1 MNPLLLE
8 GRFLDRD
15 ADDQLCRLEVRGGLI
30 RRLDPLDPLDPGASL
45 PTSIS
50 SVRLGEEYRLLPGF
64 IDAHTHLIGL
74 GLEFLRPSFSG
85 AISRTEVLA
94 RLDTW
99 LRDHPGS
106 DPVVGEGWDQSLWAD
121 PRPPDRAE
129 LDRVAPDR
137 PVALRRVCGH
147 VGVFNSAALAS
158 IGTEWEGLDV
168 ESGLALERLPLTIGR
183 LWPPGRAMMA
193 EGVRLGQEV
202 AWRHGVTG
210 IHEMGHPGT
219 FRAFGQAA
227 VAGTLRLRITH
238 FFGAE
243 HREVIEKAGLV
254 PGFGSDRL
262 RVGGIKIF
270 LDGSI
275 GGRSAA
281 VRSPYPGDPPTG
293 GGRGQLLWPDEAL
306 AEALRRAFADGYQAA
321 MHAIGDAAI
330 EQAIR
335 VVERLRRDGITSPEP
350 GPRLEHAEMLDADL
364 LERAVAAGFL
374 FCMQPNFTARWQGP
388 GLLYDQV
395 LGVER
400 AARLNPYRSVARTG
414 RLVFGS
420 DTMPLGPL
428 YGLGGALEHP
438 LESERLDPR
447 SARAGYTT
455 HAAAAVT
462 HPFDHGRLE
471 PGRPADF
478 IVLRRAP
485 GRPETRR
492 GGDEP
497 ASWEV
502 AGTWFG
508 GIRVHADAA
517 LAPLLADAGA

>member
-1 MNPLLLE
+1 MSPLLLE
-8 GRFLDRD
+8 GRLLDRD
-15 ADDQLCRLEVRGGLI
+15 ADDRLYRLEMRDGLI
-30 RRLDPLDPLDPGASL
+30 RRLEPLDRLDPGLPAATSTPSL
-45 PTSIS
+45 
-50 SVRLGEEYRLLPGF
+50 RLGAEYRLLPGF

-74 GLEFLRPSFSG
+74 GLEFLRPNFSG
-85 AISRTEVLA
+85 AISRPEVLA
-94 RLDTW
+94 RLETW
-99 LRDHPGS
+99 LREHPGS
-106 DPVVGEGWDQSLWAD
+106 DPVIGEGWDQSLWSD
-121 PRPPDRAE
+121 PRPPDRVE
-129 LDRVAPDR
+129 LDRVAGNR

-147 VGVFNSAALAS
+147 VAVFNSAALAS
-158 IGTEWEGLDV
+158 VGTEWEGLDV

-183 LWPPGRAMMA
+183 LWPPGRTMMA
-193 EGVRLGQEV
+193 EGVRLGQEE

-227 VAGTLRLRITH
+227 VAGTLRLRVTH

-243 HREVIEKAGLV
+243 HREAIDQAGLV

-306 AEALRRAFADGYQAA
+306 ADALRRAFLDGYQAA

-335 VVERLRRDGITSPEP
+335 VVERLRRAGITPPEP
-350 GPRLEHAEMLDADL
+350 GPRLEHAEMLDAEL

-374 FCMQPNFTARWQGP
+374 FCLQPKFTARWQGP
-388 GLLYDQV
+388 GLLYEQV

-400 AARLNPYRSVARTG
+400 AVRLNPYRSVARAG

-428 YGLGGALEHP
+428 YGLGGALKHP
-438 LESERLDPR
+438 LESERLDPKA
-447 SARAGYTT
+447 ARAAYTID
-455 HAAAAVT
+455 AAAAVT

-471 PGRPADF
+471 SGRTADF
-478 IVLRRAP
+478 IVLRRSAET
-485 GRPETRR
+485 PEARR
-492 GGDEP
+492 GGDVP

-502 AGTWFG
+502 AGTWFAG
-508 GIRVHADAA
+508 TRVHADAA
-517 LAPLLADAGA
+517 LALLLADAGA